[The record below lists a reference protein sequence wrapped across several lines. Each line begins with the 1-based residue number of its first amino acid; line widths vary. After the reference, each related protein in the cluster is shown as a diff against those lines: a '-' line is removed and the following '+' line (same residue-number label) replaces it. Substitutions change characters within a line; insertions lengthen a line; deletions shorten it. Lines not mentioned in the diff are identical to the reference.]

1 MRVIKKIIKASA
13 VLFLVLIIGLAALD
27 IYLIKK
33 PEVQAKRKID
43 GIDEISSGINELSL
57 REDVK
62 VIGLGEATH
71 GNAEFQ
77 ELKLEVLKVLVD
89 RSGVDCFAMEMD
101 YGEGVIINDYINGHS
116 EMSIDEVMDHIS
128 FVIYRTEEIRNLI
141 EWMKEYNRTHDRKLS
156 FYGFD
161 LQNPDVDLKLILDFL
176 EVNSIEGGIG
186 LTAFDP
192 YLNGETG
199 FKDPGLSGGFE
210 ALNALKKQL
219 ETGREAYHD
228 LYNYDRILNCIENV
242 IRAREAAARYD
253 GDNGMVEGGQYR
265 DQMMALKVIEIF
277 ETLDGSRMMITGH
290 NGHIG
295 YAGNYTKTMG
305 SFIRDEMGDSY
316 YVIGTDYFITDCNM
330 PSKNGKRAD
339 HRFVSGDILAYQA
352 KEQGTYYLDFSKV
365 SEDSE
370 LYRYIYEPIYT
381 GSLGEGYSILNTIL
395 QDTVRIYC
403 EPAYLYD
410 AMILIYQC
418 TPLNLLNGIQN
429 IKSKVE

>member
-13 VLFLVLIIGLAALD
+13 VLFLVLIIGLVALD

-77 ELKLEVLKVLVD
+77 ELKLEVLKTLVD
-89 RSGVDCFAMEMD
+89 LSGVDCFAMEMD
-101 YGEGVIINDYINGHS
+101 YGEGVIINDYINGYS
-116 EMSIDEVMDHIS
+116 EMSIHDVMDHIS

-141 EWMKEYNRTHDRKLS
+141 EWMKEYNRTHDKMLS

-176 EVNSIEGGIG
+176 EENSIEGDIG

-192 YLNGETG
+192 YLNSDKG
-199 FKDPGLSGGFE
+199 FKDAGLSDGFE

-219 ETGREAYHD
+219 ETGWEAYQD
-228 LYNYDRILNCIENV
+228 LYNYDRILDCIDNV
-242 IRAREAAARYD
+242 IRAREVAARYD
-253 GDNGMVEGGQYR
+253 EDNGMAEGGQYR
-265 DQMMALKVIEIF
+265 DQMMALKVIEIS
-277 ETLDGSRMMITGH
+277 EALDGSRMMIAGH

-305 SFIRDEMGDSY
+305 SFIRDEMGDAY
-316 YVIGTDYFITDCNM
+316 YAIGTDYFITDCNM
-330 PSKNGKRAD
+330 PYSSGKRAN

-370 LYRYIYEPIYT
+370 VYKYIHEPIYT

-403 EPAYLYD
+403 EPDYLYD
-410 AMILIYQC
+410 SMVFVYEC
-418 TPLNLLNGIQN
+418 TPLNLLA
-429 IKSKVE
+429 K